1 MKVAILLPTWLGD
14 TCMSTPT
21 IRAIRQGMPEIQEL
35 CLVGR
40 YAPVAVLEGGPWV
53 DSTLTYKPRS
63 KNPRTLSRRGLVAE
77 LKKRR
82 FDMMVLLPNSLSAG
96 LIGYLSGA
104 KRRVGF
110 AKDGRTM
117 LLTDPI
123 ALRDKTVDHRKEPAI
138 DYYLNIA
145 KHLGCDSSDRK
156 MQLFLSEQERDLARS
171 LYAKFQFQWERETVV
186 FNTSSAAAA
195 SKLWPVGHASRA
207 AKELAVKHGIQ
218 VVVHCGPADRE
229 RANAIAF
236 GAEHPLVKSMGQEED
251 IPISLSKAIIEQAS
265 LVVSTDSG
273 PRHMAVAM
281 NKKVVSLFGSM
292 DPEITRTYNLPE
304 TVLRVP
310 MACQPCGKETCPLV
324 HTNCMHA
331 LSYQMV
337 VQAVL
342 EKLGISSAIGGLPI
356 LRPAALGRSAA

>member
-21 IRAIRQGMPEIQEL
+21 IRSIRQGIPEIEEL
-35 CLVGR
+35 CVVGR

-53 DSTLTYKPRS
+53 DSTVVYKPRS
-63 KNPRTLSRRGLVAE
+63 KNPTTLSRRELVAE
-77 LKKRR
+77 LQRRR
-82 FDMMVLLPNSLSAG
+82 FDMVVLLPNSLSAG
-96 LIGYLSGA
+96 LIGYMSGA

-110 AKDGRTM
+110 AKDGRTW

-123 ALRDKTVDHRKEPAI
+123 PLRDESADHRKDPAI

-145 KHLGCDSSDRK
+145 NYLGCDASDRR
-156 MQLFLSEQERDLARS
+156 MQLFVSDQEREKARS
-171 LYAKFQFQWERETVV
+171 LYSKFQFHWDRETVV

-207 AKELAVKHGIQ
+207 AKELASRHGIQ
-218 VVVHCGPADRE
+218 VVVHCGPADRD

-251 IPISLSKAIIEQAS
+251 IPISLSKAVIEQAS
-265 LVVSTDSG
+265 VVVSTDSG
-273 PRHMAVAM
+273 PRHMAVAL
-281 NKKVVSLFGSM
+281 NKKVISLFGSM
-292 DPEITRTYNLPE
+292 APEITRTYNLPE
-304 TVLRVP
+304 TILSVP

-331 LSYQMV
+331 LSYPMV
-337 VQAVL
+337 VNAVL
-342 EKLGISSAIGGLPI
+342 EQLEISSASAGLYN
-356 LRPAALGRSAA
+356 LSSTALGRRAA

>member
-21 IRAIRQGMPEIQEL
+21 IRAIRQGMPEIDEL
-35 CLVGR
+35 CVAGR

-53 DSTLTYKPRS
+53 DSTLVYKPNS
-63 KNPRTLSRRGLVAE
+63 KSSKTLSRRGLVAE
-77 LKKRR
+77 LKNRR
-82 FDMMVLLPNSLSAG
+82 FDMIVLLPNSLSAG
-96 LIGYLSGA
+96 IIGYLSGA

-110 AKDGRTM
+110 AKDGRAL

-123 ALRDKTVDHRKEPAI
+123 PMRDQTVDHRKEPAI

-145 KHLGCDSSDRK
+145 KHLGCDASDRR
-156 MQLFLSEQERDLARS
+156 MQLFVSEHERDIARD
-171 LYAKFQFQWERETVV
+171 LYSKFQFDWDRETIL

-207 AKELAVKHGIQ
+207 AKELATKHGVQ

-236 GAEHPLVKSMGQEED
+236 GADHPLVKSMGREEE
-251 IPISLSKAIIEQAS
+251 IPVSLSKAIIEQAS
-265 LVVSTDSG
+265 VVVSTDSG

-281 NKKVVSLFGSM
+281 NKKVISLFGSTA
-292 DPEITRTYNLPE
+292 PEITRTYNRPE
-304 TVLRVP
+304 TILRVP
-310 MACQPCGKETCPLV
+310 MACQPCRKETCPLV

-331 LSYQMV
+331 LNYSMV
-337 VQAVL
+337 VNAVL
-342 EKLGISSAIGGLPI
+342 DQLGISSARLGLPV
-356 LRPAALGRSAA
+356 LRSAALARGAA

>member
-21 IRAIRQGMPEIQEL
+21 IRAIRQGMPEIDEL
-35 CLVGR
+35 CVVGR
-40 YAPVAVLEGGPWV
+40 YAPVEVLSGLPWV
-53 DSTLTYKPRS
+53 DSTLIYKPRS
-63 KNPRTLSRRGLVAE
+63 KSRTTFSRRGVVAA
-77 LKKRR
+77 LKARR

-104 KRRVGF
+104 KQRVGF
-110 AKDGRTM
+110 AKDGRTL
-117 LLTDPI
+117 LLTHPI
-123 ALRDKTVDHRKEPAI
+123 PLQDKMVDHRKEPAI

-145 KHLGCDSSDRK
+145 KHLGCDTSDRR
-156 MQLFLSEQERDLARS
+156 MQLFVSESERELARS
-171 LYAKFQFQWERETVV
+171 LYSKIGFDWGSETVV

-207 AKELAVKHGIQ
+207 AKELASKHGTQ
-218 VVVHCGPADRE
+218 VIVHCGPADRE

-236 GAEHPLVKSMGQEED
+236 GANHPLVKSMGLEDD
-251 IPISLSKAIIEQAS
+251 IPIGLSKAIIERAS
-265 LVVSTDSG
+265 VVVSTDSG

-281 NKKVVSLFGSM
+281 NKKVISLFGSM
-292 DPEITRTYNLPE
+292 DPEITRTYNVPE

-310 MACQPCGKETCPLV
+310 MACQPCGKQTCPLV

-331 LSYQMV
+331 LTYPMV
-337 VQAVL
+337 VNAVAEQL
-342 EKLGISSAIGGLPI
+342 APPRHNSIEPSLASALA
-356 LRPAALGRSAA
+356 RNAA